1 MWKIFSKLLSVRV
14 SDKAKTNDVK
24 FLIIGLGNIG
34 SEYDNTRHNI
44 GFAVVDHIAAQR
56 ELAFSSQRYG
66 SVTSFRFKGRT
77 FVILKPAT
85 YMNLSGKAV
94 KYWMEKEN
102 IELKNILV
110 IVDDLS
116 LPLGALRLKSSGGAG
131 GHNGLE
137 SIISVLGTADFPR
150 LRFGIGS
157 DFPKGAQVQY
167 VLGKWSNEETAIIT
181 PVISE
186 CYELVTSFATIG
198 IQRTM
203 NLFNKNKGD

>member
-1 MWKIFSKLLSVRV
+1 MWKFISNLLLANK
-14 SDKAKTNDVK
+14 SDRANTSDVK

-34 SEYDNTRHNI
+34 LEYHNTRHNI
-44 GFAVVDHIAAQR
+44 GFAVADHIAAQR
-56 ELAFSSQRYG
+56 EANFSSQRYG
-66 SVTSFRFKGRT
+66 SVATFRFKGRS

-94 KYWMEKEN
+94 HYWMQKEN
-102 IELKNILV
+102 IERKNILV

-116 LPLGALRLKSSGGAG
+116 LPLGTLRLKASGSSG

-137 SIISVLGTADFPR
+137 SIISVLGTVDFPR

-157 DFPKGAQVQY
+157 DFHKGGQVQY
-167 VLGKWSNEETAIIT
+167 VLGKWSNEETSIIN
-181 PVISE
+181 PIISE
-186 CYELVTSFATIG
+186 CHDLVINFATIG

-203 NLFNKNKGD
+203 NLFNKKST

>member
-1 MWKIFSKLLSVRV
+1 MWNILGKLLSARV
-14 SDKAKTNDVK
+14 SNKAKKSDVK

-44 GFAVVDHIAAQR
+44 GFAVADHIAAQR
-56 ELAFSSQRYG
+56 ELTFSSQRYG
-66 SVTSFRFKGRT
+66 SIASFRFKGRT

-94 KYWMEKEN
+94 KYWMQKEN

-116 LPLGALRLKSSGGAG
+116 LPLGALRLKSSGSAG

-137 SIISVLGTADFPR
+137 SIISVLGTNDFPR

-167 VLGKWSNEETAIIT
+167 VLGKWSSEETAIIN
-181 PVISE
+181 PVIAV
-186 CYELVTSFATIG
+186 CHELVISFATIG

-203 NLFNKNKGD
+203 NLFNNNKGV